1 MARYAIWD
9 KVSPVY
15 TPNGKKF
22 TAEQWKEE
30 YPIAELEIVKIVC
43 GGGVLNGAFFGV
55 FSEMVEM
62 YKKAGCDFSVCKTD
76 QDYLDLIEAFEDAK
90 NTPSGEPT
98 PEERQA
104 QALEAIASG
113 ATSETTAAM
122 EALLTGEEA

>member
-30 YPIAELEIVKIVC
+30 YPIAELESVKIVC
-43 GGGVLNGAFFGV
+43 GGGELNGAFFGV
-55 FSEMVEM
+55 FSEMVEL
-62 YKKAGCDFSVCKTD
+62 YRKAGCDFSACETD
-76 QDYLDLIEAFEDAK
+76 QDYLDAIETFEDAM
-90 NTPSGEPT
+90 NAPSTEPT

-104 QALEAIASG
+104 EALEAIATG
-113 ATSETTAAM
+113 ATSETTTAM
-122 EALLTGEEA
+122 NALLTGEE